1 MAYVRA
7 CQPGDVTDAADQTDG
22 GRIGSSTVTREGTSL
37 AVVRPVRASPSTAMR
52 SLRDTRRWADW
63 SPTIGA
69 VESDDRFVEEGT
81 RGRVRVAGVWV
92 PFDVTFVSGRRW
104 EWRVARVPATAH
116 RVRGYATEPDR
127 CRVGIELP
135 LVAAGYVPVCRR
147 ALDRFARLVEDD

>member
-7 CQPGDVTDAADQTDG
+7 CQPGDVTDAANQTDG

-104 EWRVARVPATAH
+104 EWRVASVPATAH